1 MDRTSEPLRNRILIL
16 TPTGRDAQLACGIL
30 QQHQLRAETC
40 VNLADLRSKLEQG
53 AATAVIGDEALNKNN
68 LAMLGEWVKSQ
79 PPWSDFPFIILT
91 GGRVQPI
98 DMRRRLDLFQPLGN
112 VTLLERPL
120 QSITLLTVV
129 KSALRARLR
138 QYEVEQS
145 IEDLRRADTERS
157 NARAREDAALAQVEL
172 LNHIGEI
179 LSAELNLNSLLQA
192 ITDAG
197 TNLSGAD
204 LGLFYREEVDE
215 KARRFSLG
223 FASGVSADAAAL
235 ALGELAQIG
244 QAEFADR
251 HTVRWP
257 APDGSS
263 ETRGSALLSAIS
275 AKLYLRSCLAIPV
288 SSRRGVLFGVLL
300 FGHRVEG
307 QFNNRDERV
316 LSSLAAQA
324 AIAIEN
330 AHLFAVAEQE
340 RRRLEAARQALQRSN
355 DELRQFAYVA
365 SHDLQEPLRTVAGF
379 TELLVDRFRDQA
391 GPDAEEYVHFI
402 VEGVERMSALIRDL
416 LEYSHTGVSHG
427 LPEQP
432 NSVEAAMDE
441 VLFVLA
447 ASIQESGAVIT
458 HDPLPEVWL
467 ESRSLVQLLQN
478 LIGNAIKYRSDRALT
493 IHISAEESGD
503 DWIFSVRDNGI
514 GIADEYRERIFGIF
528 KRLHGK
534 EIPGTGIG
542 LAICQRIVEWHGG
555 RIWVE
560 SELGRGSVFRFT
572 VPREPHSARD
582 ESGQNEALTDT
593 TAAS

>member
-1 MDRTSEPLRNRILIL
+1 MEGISDPLRNRILIL
-16 TPTGRDAQLACGIL
+16 TPTGRDAQLACAVL
-30 QQHQLRAETC
+30 QQHQLRADIC

-53 AATAVIGDEALNKNN
+53 AATAVIGDEALNRNN
-68 LAMLGEWVKSQ
+68 LAMLGDWVNSQ

-91 GGRVQPI
+91 GGRVQPFH
-98 DMRRRLDLFQPLGN
+98 MRRRFELFQPLGN
-112 VTLLERPL
+112 VTMLERPL
-120 QSITLLTVV
+120 QSITLLSIVR
-129 KSALRARLR
+129 SALRARLR

-157 NARAREDAALAQVEL
+157 SARAREDAALAQVEL
-172 LNHIGEI
+172 LNHVGEI

-204 LGLFYREEVDE
+204 LGLLFREESDE
-215 KARRFSLG
+215 KEQRFALG
-223 FASGVSADAAAL
+223 YTSGFSAEAAKL
-235 ALGELAQIG
+235 ALGDLALISP
-244 QAEFADR
+244 AEFADR
-251 HTVRWP
+251 RPVRWP
-257 APDGSS
+257 HPGGAAQLRSTDRV
-263 ETRGSALLSAIS
+263 EAIAS
-275 AKLYLRSCLAIPV
+275 RLYLRSCLAIPV
-288 SSRRGVLFGVLL
+288 SSRRGILFGVLL
-300 FGHRVEG
+300 FGHRTEG
-307 QFNNRDERV
+307 QFNSRDERV
-316 LSSLAAQA
+316 VSSLAAQA

-330 AHLFAVAEQE
+330 ARLFALAEQE

-391 GPDAEEYVHFI
+391 GPDADEYVHFI

-416 LEYSHTGVSHG
+416 LEYSHTGVSRG
-427 LPEQP
+427 LPAQP
-432 NSVEAAMDE
+432 NSVDAALDE

-447 ASIQESGAVIT
+447 ASIQESGATIT

-467 ESRSLVQLLQN
+467 ESRSLVHLLQN
-478 LIGNAIKYRSDRALT
+478 LIGNAIKYRSERPLEV
-493 IHISAEESGD
+493 HISAEQSGD

-514 GIADEYRERIFGIF
+514 GIAEEYRERVFGIF

-560 SELGRGSVFRFT
+560 SELDRGSVFRFT
-572 VPREPHSARD
+572 VPREPQHAR
-582 ESGQNEALTDT
+582 NETADNAELKDS